1 MRLQHLAEAS
11 IFDERTLQKT
21 HWTNPKQLIGWLKNN
36 GFEQKG
42 SGSFGAAFV
51 KKGYNRI
58 IKISK
63 KQDDCWVRFAKWAM
77 STTSN
82 PALPDIS
89 WMKTYRD
96 QTGEQFFIAVV
107 EKLAPF
113 NQTAINNTVD
123 LPGLVYMYLHED
135 WFQLDMNIGKRL
147 NKEGFILSS
156 HELWQYRNEGKR
168 VDHIAVERRR
178 LLKYLREVNG
188 GKRFILTLKA
198 AENKATGRCSYD
210 MHEGNIMYRP
220 TDKRLVLIDPL
231 ADLNDSGFYF

>member
-1 MRLQHLAEAS
+1 MRLQQLAEAS

-21 HWTNPKQLIGWLKNN
+21 QWNSPKQLIGWLKQN

-51 KKGYNRI
+51 KKGYKRI
-58 IKISK
+58 VKISK

-77 STTSN
+77 SRTSN
-82 PALPDIS
+82 PALPKIS
-89 WMKTYRD
+89 WMKTYHD
-96 QTGEQFFIAVV
+96 QRGEQFFIAIV

-113 NQTAINNTVD
+113 NRSAMMNTVD
-123 LPGLVYMYLHED
+123 LPGLAYMYLHED
-135 WFQLDMNIGKRL
+135 WFMNDNSI
-147 NKEGFILSS
+147 
-156 HELWQYRNEGKR
+156 W
-168 VDHIAVERRR
+168 AR
-178 LLKYLREVNG
+178 LLKEGIIKDYSSDRTRFDTDMLNRRRVLKFLRESTS

-210 MHEGNIMYRP
+210 MHDGNIMYRP